1 MTEELKFK
9 NKTTPATSINTSI
22 STSIKQANDHRDERH
37 PLSVPQPPSNTMDNA
52 QLNQIINSILSS
64 IPNIPTTT
72 TANDDGSESVQ
83 YLLPVDLLVSVNKKT
98 NKKKIEAAIPSS
110 FAIYPQPV
118 IITSSNTS
126 TAIPSSYSMKTAA
139 VCFPPQPSS
148 ALNPSAASFN
158 PSHPKNSMEPIAE
171 YPNEGT
177 AECTDPSSEA
187 KLHPNAPSN
196 APIPAAFKQH
206 KPMKQ
211 SRSYQTNWRNKAE
224 HKKEFKGPR
233 LLAEFVEHV
242 TLQNRQELEADKI
255 YTKIWKMK
263 NIGHTPWGFDVE
275 LAYCKGDEFLSLYDR
290 YPVSQCY
297 PEECVEISATIKT
310 GKRAGRYC
318 TYFRLMNKGKYFG
331 PRVWCDV
338 MVSAQNGMECGVES
352 QKGDEKWR
360 MRKKQRLVSCK

>member
-1 MTEELKFK
+1 
-9 NKTTPATSINTSI
+9 
-22 STSIKQANDHRDERH
+22 
-37 PLSVPQPPSNTMDNA
+37 MDNA

-64 IPNIPTTT
+64 IPNATTT
-72 TANDDGSESVQ
+72 ENDDGSESVQ

-98 NKKKIEAAIPSS
+98 NEKKIEAAIPSS

-118 IITSSNTS
+118 IIASNTS
-126 TAIPSSYSMKTAA
+126 TSASSIPSSYSMKTAA
-139 VCFPPQPSS
+139 VCFPSS
-148 ALNPSAASFN
+148 ALNPSAASFT

-177 AECTDPSSEA
+177 AECTDPWSQLDASPTP
-187 KLHPNAPSN
+187 KPHPNAPSN

-206 KPMKQ
+206 KPKQ
-211 SRSYQTNWRNKAE
+211 SRLYQTNWRNKAALAAE
-224 HKKEFKGPR
+224 HKEFKGPR